1 MPARQRSKSASTR
14 KKAPEPLQS
23 VAKVS
28 EGGWNLWHLIWDFLQ
43 HIREEI
49 QEGEIWSTWR
59 LLWAVFFFLL
69 FGISLSAMVV
79 ALVHGNKPPVF
90 FFCPMSCFAGWSLYE
105 VLTSKNWFRMPKV
118 FLVLLGI
125 VSAICGIFMAIYV
138 NNRWPDYF
146 PDKLMSIYANMLLV
160 YNMLPVTT
168 AQGRC
173 QGAREYLSMAC
184 CGTSD
189 GSADQNKKAFSAL
202 GDCCASL
209 AGSSNGWRAGSYG
222 CYNGATITCPEFREA
237 TKALWAVGG
246 KCHTVLAK

>member
-1 MPARQRSKSASTR
+1 MGIIY
-14 KKAPEPLQS
+14 LI
-23 VAKVS
+23 VS
-28 EGGWNLWHLIWDFLQ
+28 LFTLKGGPVLPQGL
-43 HIREEI
+43 
-49 QEGEIWSTWR
+49 
-59 LLWAVFFFLL
+59 VFCFGCFGL
-69 FGISLSAMVV
+69 FYL
-79 ALVHGNKPPVF
+79 
-90 FFCPMSCFAGWSLYE
+90 AGWSLYE
-105 VLTSKNWFRMPKV
+105 VLTSKNWFRVPRII
-118 FLVLLGI
+118 LILLGI
-125 VSAICGIFMAIYV
+125 VSAIGGILVVIHTNDHYP
-138 NNRWPDYF
+138 NYF
-146 PDKLMSIYANMLLV
+146 PSKLMSIYANMLLV

-168 AQGRC
+168 AQGRCQGRC

-237 TKALWAVGG
+237 TKALWADGG